1 MGGGEIF
8 VRLRSTKKFYNKRAL
23 IHLYMLH
30 YKCARVPKRALIFT
44 IIISAATE
52 SPSFSLLLSLSLSL
66 SLSFVSRAAAHNILK
81 TALFLLN
88 SAARLLLFDFHNR
101 RIDVRLDDLLEH

>member
-1 MGGGEIF
+1 M
-8 VRLRSTKKFYNKRAL
+8 RLRSKQRSFNNKRAL

-30 YKCARVPKRALIFT
+30 YKCARVPKRVRIT
-44 IIISAATE
+44 IIMSAAKAR
-52 SPSFSLLLSLSLSL
+52 SRPPSLSLSL
-66 SLSFVSRAAAHNILK
+66 SLSRFPRAAVYNILK

>member
-1 MGGGEIF
+1 
-8 VRLRSTKKFYNKRAL
+8 
-23 IHLYMLH
+23 MLH

-52 SPSFSLLLSLSLSL
+52 SPSFSLSLSL

-81 TALFLLN
+81 TAQFLLN

>member
-1 MGGGEIF
+1 
-8 VRLRSTKKFYNKRAL
+8 VRLRSKQRSFNNKRAL
-23 IHLYMLH
+23 KIHLYMLH
-30 YKCARVPKRALIFT
+30 YKCARVPKRVRIT
-44 IIISAATE
+44 IIMSAAKAR
-52 SPSFSLLLSLSLSL
+52 SRPPSLSLSLSL
-66 SLSFVSRAAAHNILK
+66 SLSRFPRAAVYNILK

>member
-1 MGGGEIF
+1 
-8 VRLRSTKKFYNKRAL
+8 
-23 IHLYMLH
+23 MLH

-52 SPSFSLLLSLSLSL
+52 SPSFSLLLSLSL

>member
-1 MGGGEIF
+1 
-8 VRLRSTKKFYNKRAL
+8 VY
-23 IHLYMLH
+23 
-30 YKCARVPKRALIFT
+30 
-44 IIISAATE
+44 
-52 SPSFSLLLSLSLSL
+52 
-66 SLSFVSRAAAHNILK
+66 NILK